1 MIGQHSKL
9 LVILVLVL
17 FGKTMGE
24 QLKEGGVLV
33 LTDDN
38 FEQAVKE
45 HEMLLVE
52 FYAPWCGHCIALEPE
67 YKKAAKMLSE
77 AESPVSLAKVDATKE
92 KKVAEKFKIEGFPTL
107 KFFNHGQPSEY
118 SGPREAE
125 GIVDWLTK
133 KSGPQWTEVDSK
145 VELEKL
151 VKEKEAIA
159 VGFFS
164 DLESSWPAT
173 KLFREVASM
182 VDDVDFYIVSKPATM
197 KEIGATEATIRVMKS
212 FDEPIVEFKE
222 TLTKEN
228 LKRFIEDAAR
238 PLITEFKQEHAHK
251 IFEMEITHHF
261 LLFVDKADK
270 DFDAMLKTLRTVAKE
285 HRQKMTFVHLDIGNE
300 ENEGIAEFFGV
311 TKDTSPTFAIFEME
325 GSSKYLPAPEKAKEI
340 TAENLKTFVVEY
352 FAGKLQKF
360 LKSQALPEDWDAT
373 AVKTLVSSNFE
384 QVAKDKSKDVFVKFY
399 APWCGHCK
407 AIAPI
412 WDQIGEK
419 YSDKGDLVIAKVDS
433 TKNEIDGVDIEG
445 FPTIKMFK
453 KESNEEIEYIGKKDL
468 ESMVKFIETGEQEEA
483 DEEEDYDEDY
493 DDDFGDDED
502 DEDED
507 AEDDEVEEES
517 TDAHDEL

>member
-1 MIGQHSKL
+1 MIGRDSKL
-9 LVILVLVL
+9 LVTLVLVL
-17 FGKTMGE
+17 VWKTMGE

-38 FEQAVKE
+38 FDQAVKE

-77 AESPVSLAKVDATKE
+77 ADSPVSLAKVDATKE

-107 KFFNHGQPSEY
+107 KFFNQGQPSEY

-164 DLESSWPAT
+164 DLESSWAAT

-197 KEIGATEATIRVMKS
+197 KEIGATEASIRVMKS
-212 FDEPIVEFKE
+212 FDEPVVEFKE
-222 TLTKEN
+222 SLTKEN

-261 LLFVDKADK
+261 LLFVDKAEK

-340 TAENLKTFVVEY
+340 TAENLKAFVVEY
-352 FAGKLQKF
+352 FAGNLQKF
-360 LKSQALPEDWDAT
+360 LKSEPLPEDWDAT

-493 DDDFGDDED
+493 DDDFDDDED
-502 DEDED
+502 GEDED